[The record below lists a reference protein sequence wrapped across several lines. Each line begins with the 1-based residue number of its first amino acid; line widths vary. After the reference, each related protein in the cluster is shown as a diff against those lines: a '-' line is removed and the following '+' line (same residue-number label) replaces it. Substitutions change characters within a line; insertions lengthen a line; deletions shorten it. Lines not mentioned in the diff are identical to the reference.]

1 MNIFDN
7 LLGSIVT
14 CITSLPLIIVL
25 LTLDVLPGVP
35 SNAVLDQ
42 GQVNEVQQLLIDHD
56 PRRLLASEF
65 QEVRLT
71 EPELNALTTYIKS
84 NNPVFDAVNT
94 RIGLDE
100 DAVSVGLSIPLDLMG
115 LQRYFNLTLGFTHI
129 NGKLVL
135 KQLDAGALG
144 LPAVIL
150 SPLGKVIAS
159 RLAEDPNYQLVST
172 FMNSLHFQDINA
184 RRMVIVLDWQGDN
197 RQLLEDQARRAFVSA
212 REAQRLVFY
221 QEKLVDTIAA
231 LPESAGT
238 IGLNDLFRPI
248 FLFANINS
256 LAGADPVAENRA
268 AFIVLSTY
276 LTDFNLEQLV
286 GTDLDIPVPRPLKVV
301 IERREDLARH
311 VSGSAAI
318 SASAGAS
325 MAELLSVYK
334 EVHDSRYRTGFSFT
348 DIAANQAGSLLGML
362 ATRSTEDA
370 LLFQQIMMDSES
382 PGDYLPQLGT
392 YDGMTEAEFIEQY
405 GSRESEAYRMRLKNI
420 SDSIAA
426 RPFYQSFSR

>member
-172 FMNSLHFQDINA
+172 FMNSLHFQNINA

-256 LAGADPVAENRA
+256 VAGADPVAENRA

-286 GTDLDIPVPRPLKVV
+286 GTDLDIPVSRPLKVV

>member
-256 LAGADPVAENRA
+256 VAGADPVAENRA

-382 PGDYLPQLGT
+382 PSDYLPQLGT

>member
-256 LAGADPVAENRA
+256 VAGADPVAENRA

-276 LTDFNLEQLV
+276 LADFNLEQLV

>member
-256 LAGADPVAENRA
+256 VAGADPVAENRA

-286 GTDLDIPVPRPLKVV
+286 GTDLDIPVSRPLKVV

>member
-256 LAGADPVAENRA
+256 VAGADPVAENRA

-276 LTDFNLEQLV
+276 LADFNLEQLV
-286 GTDLDIPVPRPLKVV
+286 GTDLDIPVSRPLKVV

>member
-256 LAGADPVAENRA
+256 VAGADPVAENRA

>member
-172 FMNSLHFQDINA
+172 FMNSLHFQNINA

-256 LAGADPVAENRA
+256 VAGADPVAENRA

-276 LTDFNLEQLV
+276 LADFNLEQLV
-286 GTDLDIPVPRPLKVV
+286 GTDLDIPVSRPLKVV

>member
-256 LAGADPVAENRA
+256 VAGADPVAENRA

-286 GTDLDIPVPRPLKVV
+286 GTDLDIPVSRPLKVV

-382 PGDYLPQLGT
+382 PSDYLPQLGT